1 MYKQTLELELAIKNN
16 VLYENQFGFQAS
28 QFADHAILD
37 LVNSISNSF
46 KNGEFTLVIFVNLQ
60 EAFETVDHTI
70 LLNKLN
76 QCCL

>member
-1 MYKQTLELELAIKNN
+1 MTIKNK
-16 VLYENQFGFQAS
+16 VLYENHFEFQTS
-28 QFADHAILD
+28 QSAEHAVLD

-46 KNGEFTLVIFVNLQ
+46 ENVKFTLAIFIDFY

-76 QCCL
+76 QHCI